1 MYMNNVDNQNVGN
14 QIENNVTNTNNI
26 IMELENL
33 RLKARNKAIKVMI
46 IDAIIIILSFFL
58 ANTFFI
64 FIAIVGA
71 VILYWAI
78 CAKPTKEFVDKY
90 KKTII
95 LDTFN
100 KKFSD
105 VNYQPDIGIDSN
117 VIAQTQMMRMGDI
130 YSSNDYVR
138 AKYKNISFESADV
151 LIQEEYTDSDGDTHY
166 TTLFQGQWFI
176 FDFNKPFKADLQ
188 VCEKNFTNAKR
199 KGLFAKKEERLHKV
213 ELEDIEFNKLFN
225 VYSQVEVE
233 AFYVLTPNVMQ
244 HIKELNN
251 KIPGS
256 LLFCFINNKLHVGL
270 YNNKDLFEA
279 SIFIKV
285 DAVKDEQRTL
295 QEISYITDFV
305 DILQLDNTL
314 FKGGE
319 M

>member
-1 MYMNNVDNQNVGN
+1 MIILVMDMNNVGN
-14 QIENNVTNTNNI
+14 QIDL
-26 IMELENL
+26 MKELENF
-33 RLKARNKAIKVMI
+33 RLKVRNRAIMAI
-46 IDAIIIILSFFL
+46 IIGILIIILSFFL
-58 ANTFFI
+58 AEPFI
-64 FIAIVGA
+64 IIMAIAGA
-71 VILYWAI
+71 LLIYRAL
-78 CAKPTKEFVDKY
+78 CTKLTKEFVNKY
-90 KKTII
+90 KKAII
-95 LDTFN
+95 LDAFN

-105 VNYQPDIGIDSN
+105 VIYKPDLGIDSN
-117 VIAQTQMMRMGDI
+117 VIAQTQMMISGNA
-130 YSSNDYVR
+130 YYSNDYIN
-138 AKYKNISFESADV
+138 AKYKNINFESADV
-151 LIQEEYTDSDGDTHY
+151 LIRKEYTNDDGGTY
-166 TTLFQGQWFI
+166 YITLFQGQWFI

-188 VCEKNFTNAKR
+188 VCVKNFTNARR
-199 KGLFAKKEERLHKV
+199 KGLFAKKEERFHKV
-213 ELEDIEFNKLFN
+213 ELEDMEFNKIFN
-225 VYSQVEVE
+225 VYSQVEEE

>member
-1 MYMNNVDNQNVGN
+1 MYMNNVDNQNVNGMN
-14 QIENNVTNTNNI
+14 TNNSNNI

-33 RLKARNKAIKVMI
+33 RLKARNRAII
-46 IDAIIIILSFFL
+46 AIIIGILIVILSFFL
-58 ANTFFI
+58 IQPFI
-64 FIAIVGA
+64 IIMAIAGA
-71 VILYWAI
+71 LLIYRAL
-78 CAKPTKEFVDKY
+78 CAKSTKKFVDNY
-90 KKTII
+90 KKIII
-95 LDTFN
+95 LDAFN

-105 VNYQPDIGIDSN
+105 VNYKPNLGIDSN
-117 VIAQTQMMRMGDI
+117 VIAQTQMMNMGDI
-130 YSSNDYVR
+130 YYSNDYIN
-138 AKYKNISFESADV
+138 AKYKNINFESADV
-151 LIQEEYTDSDGDTHY
+151 LIQDVYTDSDGDTHY

-176 FDFNKPFKADLQ
+176 FDFNKSFKADLQ

-199 KGLFAKKEERLHKV
+199 KGLFAKKEEQLHKV

-279 SIFIKV
+279 SIFRKV

>member
-1 MYMNNVDNQNVGN
+1 MNNVDNQNVN
-14 QIENNVTNTNNI
+14 VMNTNNDNNI

-33 RLKARNKAIKVMI
+33 RLKARNRAIIAI
-46 IDAIIIILSFFL
+46 IIGILIIILSFFL
-58 ANTFFI
+58 AQPFI
-64 FIAIVGA
+64 IIMAIAGA
-71 VILYWAI
+71 LLIYRAL
-78 CAKPTKEFVDKY
+78 CAKPTKEFVNKY

-95 LDTFN
+95 LDAFN

-105 VNYQPDIGIDSN
+105 VTYKPDLGIDSN
-117 VIAQTQMMRMGDI
+117 VIAQTQMMYMGDV
-130 YSSNDYVR
+130 YSSNDYIN
-138 AKYKNISFESADV
+138 AKYKNINFESADV
-151 LIQEEYTDSDGDTHY
+151 LIQKEYTDDDGNTHY
-166 TTLFQGQWFI
+166 TTIFQGQWFI

-199 KGLFAKKEERLHKV
+199 KGLFAKKEEQLHKV
-213 ELEDIEFNKLFN
+213 ELEDIEFNKIFN

-279 SIFIKV
+279 SIFRKV

-295 QEISYITDFV
+295 QEISYITDFI

>member
-1 MYMNNVDNQNVGN
+1 MNNVDNQNVNGMN
-14 QIENNVTNTNNI
+14 TNNSNNI

-33 RLKARNKAIKVMI
+33 RLKARNRAII
-46 IDAIIIILSFFL
+46 AIIIGILIVILSFFL
-58 ANTFFI
+58 IQPFI
-64 FIAIVGA
+64 IIMAIAGA
-71 VILYWAI
+71 LLIYRAL
-78 CAKPTKEFVDKY
+78 CAKSTKKFVDNY
-90 KKTII
+90 KKIII
-95 LDTFN
+95 LDAFN

-105 VNYQPDIGIDSN
+105 VNYKPNLGIDSN
-117 VIAQTQMMRMGDI
+117 VIAQTQMMNMGDI
-130 YSSNDYVR
+130 YYSNDYIN
-138 AKYKNISFESADV
+138 AKYKNINFESADV
-151 LIQEEYTDSDGDTHY
+151 LIQDVYTDSDGDTHY

-176 FDFNKPFKADLQ
+176 FDFNKSFKADLQ

-199 KGLFAKKEERLHKV
+199 KGLFAKKEEQLHKV

-279 SIFIKV
+279 SIFRKV